1 MFLPKSNE
9 VVNRIKNL
17 CFKIEIIVFYF
28 SVIKGYKCVGS
39 SISEYSC
46 SRYLQNR
53 KAFQKGFL

>member
-9 VVNRIKNL
+9 VVNRIKTFVSKSKSL
-17 CFKIEIIVFYF
+17 F
-28 SVIKGYKCVGS
+28 SIFLLSKGINRVGS